1 MKNLTKRNHSLFD
14 INYRGLEVIGLGLII
29 LLSSIYMAY
38 AIHHYLNGP
47 TSADLPTSPVFFM
60 LLLAFSLVLLD
71 QKKSP
76 FRILKL
82 RVIHYAA
89 LLLFIA
95 IVMIALSLAHDAS
108 SHLKLFF

>member
-1 MKNLTKRNHSLFD
+1 MKNLTKKDHSLFD
-14 INYRGLEVIGLGLII
+14 INYRGLEVIGLALVI
-29 LLSSIYMAY
+29 LLSFVYMTHAIY
-38 AIHHYLNGP
+38 HYLSGP
-47 TSADLPTSPVFFM
+47 ASADLPTSPVFFM

-71 QKKSP
+71 QKKSS

-89 LLLFIA
+89 ILLFIA